1 MLFWLIPILK
11 AFTIHNFLQINTT
24 GFRILLCCVLVFA
37 FSHNSDAREPSKTAI
52 LKAAYVYNFIN
63 LTSWPDNII
72 SDSQQVISICYSG
85 RDNHFIR
92 ALRQLDK
99 KKPTIQVK
107 AFDPAIVNDC
117 HVLVI
122 TGTDSNYNLL
132 LKRLSSKP
140 ILSISDISGFTQSD
154 DNINGHIELF
164 KKSDKVRFIINRKS
178 VNQSRLKIS
187 SQLLKLAIIV
197 E

>member
-1 MLFWLIPILK
+1 MK
-11 AFTIHNFLQINTT
+11 AFTIHNFLQVNKT
-24 GFRILLCCVLVFA
+24 GFRFLLCCVLVFV
-37 FSHNSDAREPSKTAI
+37 FYHNSDAREPSKTAI

-63 LTSWPDNII
+63 FTSWPDNII
-72 SDSQQVISICYSG
+72 SDTQQVVSICYSG
-85 RDNHFIR
+85 RENHFIR

-107 AFDPAIVNDC
+107 AFDPAAVNDC

-122 TGTDSNYNLL
+122 TGIDNNYTQL
-132 LKRLSSKP
+132 LKRLSGKP
-140 ILSISDISGFTQSD
+140 ILSISDIPGFTHSD

-164 KKSDKVRFIINRKS
+164 KKADKVRFIINRKS

-187 SQLLKLAIIV
+187 SQLLKLAVII